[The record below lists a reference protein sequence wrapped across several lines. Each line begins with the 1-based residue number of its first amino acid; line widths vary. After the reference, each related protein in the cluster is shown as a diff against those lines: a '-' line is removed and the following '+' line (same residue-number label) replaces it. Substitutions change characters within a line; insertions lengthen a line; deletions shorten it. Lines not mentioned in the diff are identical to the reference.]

1 VCGSFH
7 FFVRLKKEIEMSDYV
22 HIVRSDTIN
31 PRVLVA
37 KYEVRGIVTVRANE
51 LEMQLLDAK
60 KKGVPSGLPFD
71 YVTYCNIG
79 NPQKLK
85 QKPLTFMREV
95 CALMEYPELIEK
107 APNAFAPDAIARAK
121 RLLDTGFLT
130 GTYSHSKGHYI
141 IRQDIADF
149 IAARDGFPC
158 DPETIYCTDGASA
171 GVRHMLSLLIRQDK
185 KIGVMTPSPQ
195 YPLYAS
201 LLALNNGVQVGY
213 ALDEENGWSLKLSEL
228 ERAYDEAAAKDV
240 ECRGLVIIN
249 PNNPTGN
256 VLSVEVMQDIIR
268 FCIKRRLVLFADEV
282 YQENLYDDGA
292 KFISFRKVAH
302 DMGDDVFKRI
312 EIASFHSISKG
323 FLGECGHRGGYLQLD
338 NFLPEVHAQL
348 YKMVSIALCSNT
360 MGQVV
365 MDCMVNP
372 PKPGEP
378 SYELYQKEKT
388 DIIQSLKR
396 RAFKLSAA
404 INSLEGFT
412 CAKPSGAMYLFPS
425 VVLPPK
431 AIEAAKAA
439 NVPPD
444 TFYALKLL
452 EGTGICVVPGSGF
465 GQREGTYHFRITFL
479 PPEDQIDSV
488 VESIKKFHAEFV
500 AQYK

>member
-1 VCGSFH
+1 
-7 FFVRLKKEIEMSDYV
+7 MSEYV
-22 HIVRSDTIN
+22 HIARCDTIN

-37 KYEVRGIVTVRANE
+37 KNEVRGAVTSRAQE
-51 LEMQLLDAK
+51 LEKQLQEAK
-60 KKGVPSGLPFD
+60 KNGVSAGLPFD

-85 QKPLTFMREV
+85 QKPVTFVRQV
-95 CALMEYPELIEK
+95 CALMECPELMNT

-121 RLLDTGFLT
+121 RLLDAGFLT
-130 GTYSHSKGHYI
+130 GTYSFSKGHALV
-141 IRQDIADF
+141 RKDIADF
-149 IAARDGFPC
+149 IAARDGVAC
-158 DPETIYCTDGASA
+158 DPDTVYCTDGASA
-171 GVRHMLSLLIRQDK
+171 GVRHMLDLLIRQEEK
-185 KIGVMTPSPQ
+185 VGVMTPTPQ

-201 LLALNNGVQVGY
+201 LLCLHHGVQVGY
-213 ALDEENGWSLKLSEL
+213 PLNEETGWSLVPSEL
-228 ERAYDEAAAKDV
+228 DRTYEEAVAKGIDV
-240 ECRGLVIIN
+240 RVLVVIN
-249 PNNPTGN
+249 PNNPTGQ
-256 VLSVEVMQDIIR
+256 VLSTECMQDVIR

-282 YQENLYDDGA
+282 YQENLYEDGA
-292 KFISFRKVAH
+292 KFTSFRKCAF
-302 DMGDDVFKRI
+302 DMGPEVFSHI

-323 FLGECGHRGGYLQLD
+323 FLGECGHRGGYFQLE

-372 PKPGEP
+372 PKPGDA
-378 SYELYQKEKT
+378 SYELYQKEKN

-425 VVLPPK
+425 VTLPPK

-439 NVPPD
+439 DMPAD
-444 TFYALKLL
+444 TFYALNLV
-452 EGTGICVVPGSGF
+452 EQTGICVVPGSGF
-465 GQREGTYHFRITFL
+465 GQRPGTFHFRITFL

-500 AQYK
+500 AKYK

>member
-1 VCGSFH
+1 
-7 FFVRLKKEIEMSDYV
+7 MSDYV
-22 HIVRSDTIN
+22 HILRSDTIN
-31 PRVLVA
+31 PRVLIA
-37 KYEVRGIVTVRANE
+37 KYEVRGAVTTRANDF
-51 LEMQLLDAK
+51 EMQLLDAK
-60 KKGVPSGLPFD
+60 KKGVPSGLPFE

-85 QKPLTFMREV
+85 QKPLTFIRQV
-95 CALMEYPELIEK
+95 LSLMEYPELIEK
-107 APNAFAPDAIARAK
+107 APQAFAPDAIARAK
-121 RLLDTGFLT
+121 RLLDAGFLT
-130 GTYSHSKGHYI
+130 GTYSFSKGHHV

-158 DPETIYCTDGASA
+158 DPDSIYITDGASA
-171 GVRHMLSLLIRQDK
+171 AVRHMLSLMVRSDK
-185 KIGVMTPSPQ
+185 KIGVMTPTPQ

-201 LLALNNGVQVGY
+201 LLALQNGVQVGY
-213 ALDEENGWSLKLSEL
+213 PLNEETGWALVPAEL
-228 ERAYDEAAAKDV
+228 DRAYEEATAQGV
-240 ECRGLVIIN
+240 ECRALVIIN

-256 VLSVEVMQDIIR
+256 ILSVECMQEIIR
-268 FCIKRRLVLFADEV
+268 FCIKRRVVLLADEV
-282 YQENLYDDGA
+282 YQENVYEDGT
-292 KFISFRKVAH
+292 KFVSFRKVAH

-312 EIASFHSISKG
+312 EIASFHSVSKG
-323 FLGECGHRGGYLQLD
+323 FLGECGHRGGYVQLD
-338 NFLPEVHAQL
+338 NFLPEVQAQL
-348 YKMVSIALCSNT
+348 YKMTSIALCSNT
-360 MGQVV
+360 VGQVV

-372 PKPGEP
+372 PKPGDA
-378 SYELYQKEKT
+378 SYELYQKERN

-431 AIEAAKAA
+431 VIEAAKAA
-439 NVPPD
+439 EMPPD

-479 PPEDQIDSV
+479 PPEDQIDTV
-488 VESIKKFHAEFV
+488 VESIKKFHAEFI

>member
-1 VCGSFH
+1 
-7 FFVRLKKEIEMSDYV
+7 MSDYV
-22 HIVRSDTIN
+22 HIARTDTIN

-37 KYEVRGIVTVRANE
+37 RYEVRGAVTIRANE
-51 LEMQLLDAK
+51 LEEQLTEAK

-85 QKPLTFMREV
+85 QKPLTFIRQV
-95 CALMEYPELIEK
+95 CSLMEYPELIEK
-107 APNAFAPDAIARAK
+107 APQAFAPDAIARAK
-121 RLLDTGFLT
+121 RLLDAGFLT
-130 GTYSHSKGHYI
+130 GTYVFSKGHSL
-141 IRQDIADF
+141 IRKDIADF
-149 IAARDGFPC
+149 ITARDGVPC
-158 DPETIYCTDGASA
+158 DPDTIYCTDGASGA
-171 GVRHMLSLLIRQDK
+171 VRHMLDLLIRQEDH
-185 KIGVMTPSPQ
+185 IGIMTPTPQ

-201 LLALNNGVQVGY
+201 LLCLYNGVQVGY
-213 ALDEENGWSLKLSEL
+213 PLNEEEGWSLSPAEL
-228 ERAYDEAAAKDV
+228 ERCYEEAAAKGV
-240 ECRGLVIIN
+240 ECRGLVVIN
-249 PNNPTGN
+249 PNNPTGQ
-256 VLSVEVMQDIIR
+256 VLSVECMQEVIR
-268 FCIKRRLVLFADEV
+268 FCVKHRVVLFADEV
-282 YQENLYDDGA
+282 YQENMYEDGA

-302 DMGDDVFKRI
+302 DMGDDVWKRI

-323 FLGECGHRGGYLQLD
+323 FLGECGHRGGYVQLD
-338 NFLPEVHAQL
+338 NFLPEVHAML

-372 PKPGEP
+372 PKPGDA
-378 SYELYQKEKT
+378 SYELYQKEKN

-396 RAFKLSAA
+396 RALKLSTA

-425 VVLPPK
+425 VTLPQK

-444 TFYALKLL
+444 TFYCLNLL
-452 EGTGICVVPGSGF
+452 EATGICVVPGSGF
-465 GQREGTYHFRITFL
+465 GQREGTFHFRITFL

-500 AQYK
+500 AKYK